1 MTARHIY
8 IDETKERG
16 YVLVASAH
24 IADNHLSE
32 LRKTMREFVLRGQ
45 TRVHMAKESD
55 QRRRTI
61 CAAICAASVNA
72 TIYDAGRRY
81 RDPLDARSACLQG
94 VISDTTAGEETLI
107 VLEQDDSIIQWDRQ
121 RLIELTR
128 AESRRDNLRYEHRR
142 AKTELLLTVPDA
154 IAWCWARGGHWRR
167 RIEPVI
173 ATVKQV

>member
-72 TIYDAGRRY
+72 TIYDAGRPALPR
-81 RDPLDARSACLQG
+81 PTGRS
-94 VISDTTAGEETLI
+94 
-107 VLEQDDSIIQWDRQ
+107 Q
-121 RLIELTR
+121 RLS
-128 AESRRDNLRYEHRR
+128 ARRHQRHHRR
-142 AKTELLLTVPDA
+142 
-154 IAWCWARGGHWRR
+154 RGNPYR
-167 RIEPVI
+167 P
-173 ATVKQV
+173 

>member
-16 YVLVASAH
+16 YVLVASFH
-24 IADNHLSE
+24 IADNLSD
-32 LRKTMREFVLRGQ
+32 LRKTMRGLVLRGQ

-55 QRRRTI
+55 PRRRAI

-72 TIYDAGRRY
+72 TIYDAGQRY
-81 RDPLDARSACLQG
+81 RDPLHARSACLQA
-94 VISDTTAGEETLI
+94 VISDTNVGEETLI
-107 VLEQDDSIIQWDRQ
+107 VLEQDDSIIHWDRQ

-128 AESRRDNLRYEHRR
+128 AEGRRENLRYEHRR

-154 IAWCWARGGHWRR
+154 IAWCWARGGHWKR

-173 ATVKQV
+173 TTVKQV

>member
-1 MTARHIY
+1 MLILPCPQTGQQSR
-8 IDETKERG
+8 TTTGPLRR
-16 YVLVASAH
+16 AH
-24 IADNHLSE
+24 L
-32 LRKTMREFVLRGQ
+32 T
-45 TRVHMAKESD
+45 
-55 QRRRTI
+55 
-61 CAAICAASVNA
+61 
-72 TIYDAGRRY
+72 TIYDAGQRY
-81 RDPLDARSACLQG
+81 RDPLDARSACLQA